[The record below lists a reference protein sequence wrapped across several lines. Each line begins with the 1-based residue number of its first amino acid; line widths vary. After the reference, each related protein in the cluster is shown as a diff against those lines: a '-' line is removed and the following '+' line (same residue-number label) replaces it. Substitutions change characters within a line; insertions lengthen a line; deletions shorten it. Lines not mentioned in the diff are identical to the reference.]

1 LKIFSILCAIE
12 FSLGSKIR
20 QNPLQVGQ
28 NLSEVEQN
36 RLKIRQNLPEI
47 GKNRLEIEQNLPE
60 IGQNRHEIGH
70 ILPEVGLSNIKNS
83 GQLVADGSSNRFF
96 ISDYT
101 FSINLIPFLLL
112 LKVAFIL
119 GE

>member
-12 FSLGSKIR
+12 LSLGSNNW

-36 RLKIRQNLPEI
+36 RLKIGNILPEV
-47 GKNRLEIEQNLPE
+47 GLNRL
-60 IGQNRHEIGH
+60 EIGH
-70 ILPEVGLSNIKNS
+70 ILPEVGLSNINNS
-83 GQLVADGSSNRFF
+83 GQLVTDGSSNRFF